1 MQKILQTI
9 SVKLQIRDKE
19 MKEADL
25 EADEDIKPLVM
36 PERDDAFF
44 KTEDQETKADAHLD
58 KRVVARDGHVGKS
71 QRNIEKERQ
80 QRET

>member
-25 EADEDIKPLVM
+25 EAEGDIKPLVLAD
-36 PERDDAFF
+36 RDDAFF
-44 KTEDQETKADAHLD
+44 KTDAQETKADAHLD